1 MLHYLVNIIR
11 NRFVSSAFNGAFIG
25 LCLLAVTGCGAAVE
39 PGTGG
44 NGFADI
50 GGNGTATLS
59 WNAPTTRADGSSLL
73 DWELAG
79 FRVLYGTEPDNYT
92 EVVDIAD
99 PAQSGYVVEG
109 LLPGT
114 YYFVTTAY
122 DIDGLES
129 GFSNMASK
137 VIS

>member
-1 MLHYLVNIIR
+1 MIHSLIKTVR
-11 NRFVSSAFNGAFIG
+11 NRLRSGVTNTMLAG
-25 LCLLAVTGCGAAVE
+25 LFLVALTGCGAGVQG
-39 PGTGG
+39 GTG
-44 NGFADI
+44 NGSAEVT
-50 GGNGTATLS
+50 GTGTATLS
-59 WNAPTTRADGSSLL
+59 WSAPTTRADGSSLL

-79 FRVLYGTEPDNYT
+79 FKVLYGTEPDNYT
-92 EVVDIAD
+92 QVIDIPDPTQVNYVVD
-99 PAQSGYVVEG
+99 G
-109 LLPGT
+109 LFPGT

>member
-1 MLHYLVNIIR
+1 MLHFLVHAFRKRTVIR
-11 NRFVSSAFNGAFIG
+11 SLNMALAG
-25 LCLLAVTGCGAAVE
+25 LCLLALAGCGSATDT
-39 PGTGG
+39 GTGG
-44 NGFADI
+44 NGSAGI
-50 GGNGTATLS
+50 SGNGTATLS

-79 FRVLYGTEPDNYT
+79 YRVLYGTQPDNYT
-92 EVVDIAD
+92 EIVDVPD
-99 PAQSGYVVEG
+99 PAQLTYTVEG